1 MKLQVRQLSGIRFV
15 DPFCPDEPEDL
26 NSLAQVVIADVTFD
40 VEPEVPGKFYAVVST
55 DSFFALSHL
64 QYPMEGSKDA
74 GGKIIHRMVCGV
86 PLSKGAPPSKASVD
100 YCQELIETYG
110 PRSLSSD
117 KSKNPQ
123 AVKIDNVVW
132 STRFRTRYA
141 AAEQFFTYFGSDD
154 NDKARSTGPGAR
166 VCLIGDAAHIHPP
179 AGGQGMNLGLRDAIS
194 LGPVIAAGLTAGSTH
209 ETDEKLRA
217 LMALRRERA
226 VKVIGITK
234 YMAGAVGLSPSLRSK
249 FEWSPIHI
257 YTIRDWVVWMMGKSK
272 WVQQTLAYKFSGLDE
287 R

>member
-1 MKLQVRQLSGIRFV
+1 M

-26 NSLAQVVIADVTFD
+26 NTLAQVVIADVTFD
-40 VEPEVPGKFYAVVST
+40 IEPEVPGKFYAVVST

-64 QYPMEGSKDA
+64 QYPMEGSRDA
-74 GGKIIHRMVCGV
+74 GGKITHRMVCGV

-117 KSKNPQ
+117 KSKNPH
-123 AVKIDNVVW
+123 AVKVDNVVW

-141 AAEQFFTYFGSDD
+141 AADHFFTHFGS
-154 NDKARSTGPGAR
+154 STDEAGTTGAR

-179 AGGQGMNLGLRDAIS
+179 AGGQGMNLGLRDAVS
-194 LGPVIAAGLTAGSTH
+194 LGPVIAAALTAGTSP
-209 ETDEKLRA
+209 ETDQKLREH
-217 LMALRRERA
+217 MALRRQRA

-234 YMAGAVGLSPSLRSK
+234 FMAGAVGMAPAVRAK
-249 FEWSPIHI
+249 FEWLPIHI
-257 YTIRDWVVWMMGKSK
+257 YTIRDWVVWCLGKSK
-272 WVQQTLAYKFSGLDE
+272 WVRQTLAYKFSGLE
-287 R
+287 EP

>member
-1 MKLQVRQLSGIRFV
+1 V

-26 NSLAQVVIADVTFD
+26 NSLAQIVIADITFD
-40 VEPEVPGKFYAVVST
+40 IEPEVPGKFYAVIST
-55 DSFFALSHL
+55 DSFFILSHL
-64 QYPMEGSKDA
+64 QYPMQGSKDA
-74 GGKIIHRMVCGV
+74 GGKITHRMVCGV
-86 PLSKGAPPSKASVD
+86 PFSRGTPPSKASVE
-100 YCQELIETYG
+100 YCQDLIESYG

-117 KSKNPQ
+117 KTKNPK
-123 AVKIDNVVW
+123 AMKIDNVVW

-141 AAEQFFTYFGSDD
+141 AAEQFFTYFGR
-154 NDKARSTGPGAR
+154 DKDQARPTGAR

-179 AGGQGMNLGLRDAIS
+179 AGGQGMNLGLRDAVS
-194 LGPVIAAGLTAGSTH
+194 LGPVIAAALTAGSTP
-209 ETDEKLRA
+209 ETDEKVRE

-226 VKVIGITK
+226 VNVIGITK

-257 YTIRDWVVWMMGKSK
+257 YTIRDWVVWMLGKSK
-272 WVQQTLAYKFSGLDE
+272 WVQQSLAFKFSGLAE

>member
-1 MKLQVRQLSGIRFV
+1 
-15 DPFCPDEPEDL
+15 
-26 NSLAQVVIADVTFD
+26 
-40 VEPEVPGKFYAVVST
+40 
-55 DSFFALSHL
+55 
-64 QYPMEGSKDA
+64 MEGSKDA
-74 GGKIIHRMVCGV
+74 GGKITHRMVCGV
-86 PLSKGAPPSKASVD
+86 PLSKGAPPSKASVE

-123 AVKIDNVVW
+123 AMKIVDVVW

-141 AAEQFFTYFGSDD
+141 AAEQFFTYFGRDSD
-154 NDKARSTGPGAR
+154 NDQARSTGAR

-179 AGGQGMNLGLRDAIS
+179 AGGQGMNLGLRDAIA

-209 ETDEKLRA
+209 ESDEKLRA

-234 YMAGAVGLSPSLRSK
+234 YLTGVSGLSPTLRTR
-249 FEWSPIHI
+249 FDWSPIHI
-257 YTIRDWVVWMMGKSK
+257 YTIRDWVVWMMNKSK
-272 WVQQTLAYKFSGLDE
+272 WVQQTFAYKLSGLDE
-287 R
+287 P